1 MRLRTLLALGI
12 VLLWATRG
20 KAGPSFNSNRAE
32 LASLS
37 RDAGAALHK
46 GLANVHLMEQSLEE
60 ENPSQAEERRA
71 EALKSLDLAISKLE
85 QITAKAPAQNL
96 VLNPNTDEEKAAVGA
111 LAPAALKRR
120 GIESPPRTEKDLAQL
135 ATKLVSGFRAAVADS
150 QRFDKTST
158 RVDRANTKAYA
169 YFQRLFREEA
179 FLLNVG
185 VSVSLIWAMQEK

>member
-12 VLLWATRG
+12 VLLLGAGG

-46 GLANVHLMEQSLEE
+46 GLANVHLMVQSLEE
-60 ENPSQAEERRA
+60 ENPAQAEERRA
-71 EALKSLDLAISKLE
+71 EALKSLDLAINKLE
-85 QITAKAPAQNL
+85 QIAAKAPAQNL

-111 LAPAALKRR
+111 LAPAPLKRR
-120 GIESPPRTEKDLAQL
+120 GIESPRTEKDLAQL
-135 ATKLVSGFRAAVADS
+135 ATRLVSSFRAAVADS

-169 YFQRLFREEA
+169 YFQKLFREEA